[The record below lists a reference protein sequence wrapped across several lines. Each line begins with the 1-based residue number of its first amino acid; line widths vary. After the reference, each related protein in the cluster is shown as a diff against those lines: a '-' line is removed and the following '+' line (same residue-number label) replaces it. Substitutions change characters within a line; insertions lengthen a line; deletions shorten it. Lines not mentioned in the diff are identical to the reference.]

1 MPLHVQPN
9 LRAREEVTE
18 AAGMTQ
24 DVDSRGVDLKE
35 IREANSTL
43 PKIVPKITF
52 WFLGSTYT
60 PNSTADPT
68 VA

>member
-1 MPLHVQPN
+1 
-9 LRAREEVTE
+9 
-18 AAGMTQ
+18 MTQ